1 MIKISAVNLKFE
13 ELTTLFFFQHVSTGA
28 FQYFFFIIR
37 LEITE
42 TLYCVDSG
50 QILKQEILKS

>member
-13 ELTTLFFFQHVSTGA
+13 ELTTHFSFMSQLELFNT
-28 FQYFFFIIR
+28 FFFIIR